1 MLHRLLLEIPR
12 FFSYYIILLLL
23 RAMATTL
30 AMAVAGCTSG
40 FLLGFLLTW
49 LRQTGGWWFLPIRVL
64 AITYVEVFRR
74 IPFLVILYLILFFI
88 QAISPDASLFT
99 IALVGICMLSTAY
112 TAEIVRAGLESVP
125 RQQIEAATAMN
136 FSRWQRMR
144 MVVLPQAWPVILP
157 PAFSFMVGFIK
168 DTALVSQ
175 IGVLEL
181 TSAGKILNNR
191 GFSAL
196 LVFGTILVLYFT
208 LSYPLSRLGIYAEAR
223 LAPSRHQRPHLQLRR
238 AARPA

>member
-1 MLHRLLLEIPR
+1 MWHRLSLEIPR
-12 FFSYYIILLLL
+12 FFTYYIMLLLL

-30 AMAVAGCTSG
+30 LMAVVGCS
-40 FLLGFLLTW
+40 LGFICGFGLTW
-49 LRQTGGWWFLPIRVL
+49 VRQTGGWLFLPMRVL
-64 AITYVEVFRR
+64 ATAYVEVFRR

-88 QAISPDASLFT
+88 QAITPDASLFT
-99 IALVGICMLSTAY
+99 IALIGICMMSSAY

-125 RQQIEAATAMN
+125 RPQIEAATTLN

-144 MVVLPQAWPVILP
+144 MIVLPQAWPVILP

-181 TSAGKILNNR
+181 TSAGKVLNNR

-196 LVFGTILVLYFT
+196 LVFGTILGLYFL
-208 LSYPLSRLGIYAEAR
+208 LSYPLSRLGRFAEAR
-223 LAPSRHQRPHLQLRR
+223 LAPSRHQRAELQLRR
-238 AARPA
+238 AASSA

>member
-1 MLHRLLLEIPR
+1 VLHRLISEAPR
-12 FFSYYIILLLL
+12 FFSYYIIILLL
-23 RAMATTL
+23 RAAATTL
-30 AMAVAGCTSG
+30 AMAVAGCVSG
-40 FLLGFLLTW
+40 FLFGFVLTW
-49 LRQTGGWWFLPIRVL
+49 LRQTRGWLFLPVRVL
-64 AITYVEVFRR
+64 AVAYVEIFRR
-74 IPFLVILYLILFFI
+74 IPFLVILYLVLFFI
-88 QAISPDASLFT
+88 QALSPDASLFT
-99 IALVGICMLSTAY
+99 IALIGICMLSTAY

-125 RQQIEAATAMN
+125 RQQIEAAMTMN

-157 PAFSFMVGFIK
+157 PAFAFMVGFIK

-196 LVFGTILVLYFT
+196 LVFGTILALYFA
-208 LSYPLSRLGIYAEAR
+208 LSYPLTRLGAYAEAR
-223 LAPSRHQRPHLQLRR
+223 LAPSRHQRTQLQLRR
-238 AARPA
+238 AAGAA

>member
-1 MLHRLLLEIPR
+1 M
-12 FFSYYIILLLL
+12 
-23 RAMATTL
+23 
-30 AMAVAGCTSG
+30 
-40 FLLGFLLTW
+40 
-49 LRQTGGWWFLPIRVL
+49 L

-157 PAFSFMVGFIK
+157 PAFSYMVSFIK

-196 LVFGTILVLYFT
+196 LVFGTILVLY
-208 LSYPLSRLGIYAEAR
+208 LSLI
-223 LAPSRHQRPHLQLRR
+223 HI
-238 AARPA
+238 